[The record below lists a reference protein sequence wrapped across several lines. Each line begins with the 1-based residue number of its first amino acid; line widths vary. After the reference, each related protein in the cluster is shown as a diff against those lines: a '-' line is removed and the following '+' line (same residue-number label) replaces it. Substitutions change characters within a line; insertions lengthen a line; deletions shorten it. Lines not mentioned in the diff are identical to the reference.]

1 MSQEAIIISII
12 LAIGSL
18 VLVTRGLNS
27 RNMPAGFA
35 LRSVLIWV
43 VIGAVLFA
51 LLSYR
56 FEIGDAL
63 GIQVTQ

>member
-1 MSQEAIIISII
+1 MIIGVI

-27 RNMPAGFA
+27 RNLPVGFA

-51 LLSYR
+51 VLSYR

-63 GIQVTQ
+63 GITVTQ